1 MRDMILPRTSRD
13 GQQPAGIFPDGFLWG
28 GATAANQIEGAWD
41 ADGKGPSID
50 DHYTAGTVDN
60 PRRITRDINAGERY
74 PNHDGVDFY
83 HRYRDDIALF
93 AEMGLKAL
101 RMSIAWSRIF
111 PNGDESEPNA
121 AGLRFYDSVFDELHA
136 HGIEPIVTISHY
148 ENPFYLTKRYGGWQ
162 NRRLVDFYVHYAE
175 TIFRH
180 YRDKVKYWMTFNE
193 INSLT
198 LPFGT
203 YQSGGMM
210 VERDED
216 AERARVQ
223 ALHHQLVASAKTVA
237 LGHQLNSDFRIGCM
251 ICYMTAYPRTCRPED
266 VLLAQ
271 QYDQIHNLL
280 AGDVQVRGYYPGF
293 AERYFRDRNVCPEK
307 GPDDLAAL
315 ANGKVDF
322 YSFSYYMSSCIA
334 RTPQPEDMVNTLGG
348 IPNPYLDTTAW
359 GWQTDPV
366 GLRWTLNQVYDRYRV
381 PVMIAE
387 NGLGA
392 IDTVEGDGSV
402 HDGYR
407 IDYLRGHIAQVR
419 EAVEDGV
426 DVKGYMVWSPIDL
439 VSAGTGEL
447 RKRYGLIYVDRQD
460 DGSGTMERTRKDS
473 FFWYQ
478 RVIASNGAD
487 LG

>member
-1 MRDMILPRTSRD
+1 
-13 GQQPAGIFPDGFLWG
+13 
-28 GATAANQIEGAWD
+28 
-41 ADGKGPSID
+41 
-50 DHYTAGTVDN
+50 
-60 PRRITRDINAGERY
+60 
-74 PNHDGVDFY
+74 
-83 HRYRDDIALF
+83 
-93 AEMGLKAL
+93 
-101 RMSIAWSRIF
+101 
-111 PNGDESEPNA
+111 
-121 AGLRFYDSVFDELHA
+121 
-136 HGIEPIVTISHY
+136 
-148 ENPFYLTKRYGGWQ
+148 
-162 NRRLVDFYVHYAE
+162 
-175 TIFRH
+175 
-180 YRDKVKYWMTFNE
+180 
-193 INSLT
+193 
-198 LPFGT
+198 
-203 YQSGGMM
+203 
-210 VERDED
+210 
-216 AERARVQ
+216 
-223 ALHHQLVASAKTVA
+223 
-237 LGHQLNSDFRIGCM
+237 M

-293 AERYFRDRNVCPEK
+293 AERYFRDRNVCPDK

-322 YSFSYYMSSCIA
+322 YTFSYYMSSCIA
-334 RTPQPEDMVNTLGG
+334 RTPQPEDVVNTLGG

-366 GLRWTLNQVYDRYRV
+366 GLRWTLNQVYDRYQV

-407 IDYLRGHIAQVR
+407 IDYLRSHIAQVR